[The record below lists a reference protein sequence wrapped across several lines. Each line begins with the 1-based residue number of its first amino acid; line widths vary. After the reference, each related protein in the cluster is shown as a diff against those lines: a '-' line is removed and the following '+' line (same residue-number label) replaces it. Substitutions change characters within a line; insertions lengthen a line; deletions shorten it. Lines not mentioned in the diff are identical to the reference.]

1 MDFHTAVVLILS
13 NWKEVF
19 SPMVEKEHL
28 IDLVGISK
36 EFDGVQVLKNI
47 NLYIRKKEFITLLGP
62 SGCGKTTTLR
72 IIGGFE
78 TPSEGQVLFGGQDIS
93 ALPPYKR
100 RVNTVFQ
107 KYALFP
113 HLNVYDNIA
122 FGLKLKKLPKKQIA
136 EKVGQML
143 ELVNLKGYE
152 KRHVDALS
160 GGQQQRVAIARA
172 LAPHPRLL
180 LLDEPLS
187 ALDAWSRA
195 SIGEQLRAIQE
206 ASGVTTVMVTHDRQE
221 ALSLSDYVVVMNAG
235 HVEQADE
242 PNDIYDRPA
251 SEFVATF
258 VGGMNIVRMPLIR
271 EGAATGLRYADVKLY
286 RATEAALTRPYTF
299 VGQVQ
304 AVQFMGDAVRVKVL
318 LNDFQTTITADALRI
333 NTDRS
338 VFSLHSLIAVE
349 LPESAWRTWG
359 AQ

>member
-1 MDFHTAVVLILS
+1 
-13 NWKEVF
+13 
-19 SPMVEKEHL
+19 
-28 IDLVGISK
+28 
-36 EFDGVQVLKNI
+36 
-47 NLYIRKKEFITLLGP
+47 
-62 SGCGKTTTLR
+62 
-72 IIGGFE
+72 
-78 TPSEGQVLFGGQDIS
+78 
-93 ALPPYKR
+93 
-100 RVNTVFQ
+100 
-107 KYALFP
+107 
-113 HLNVYDNIA
+113 
-122 FGLKLKKLPKKQIA
+122 
-136 EKVGQML
+136 
-143 ELVNLKGYE
+143 
-152 KRHVDALS
+152 
-160 GGQQQRVAIARA
+160 
-172 LAPHPRLL
+172 
-180 LLDEPLS
+180 
-187 ALDAWSRA
+187 
-195 SIGEQLRAIQE
+195 
-206 ASGVTTVMVTHDRQE
+206 VTTVMVTHDRQE

>member
-1 MDFHTAVVLILS
+1 MHPMLPLLRHTVHRCYR
-13 NWKEVF
+13 F
-19 SPMVEKEHL
+19 FPEHRSCRSEL
-28 IDLVGISK
+28 LHCQLLPDL
-36 EFDGVQVLKNI
+36 
-47 NLYIRKKEFITLLGP
+47 
-62 SGCGKTTTLR
+62 
-72 IIGGFE
+72 
-78 TPSEGQVLFGGQDIS
+78 
-93 ALPPYKR
+93 
-100 RVNTVFQ
+100 
-107 KYALFP
+107 
-113 HLNVYDNIA
+113 
-122 FGLKLKKLPKKQIA
+122 
-136 EKVGQML
+136 
-143 ELVNLKGYE
+143 
-152 KRHVDALS
+152 
-160 GGQQQRVAIARA
+160 
-172 LAPHPRLL
+172 HPRLL

-349 LPESAWRTWG
+349 LPESAWRTWARNDFKPHVRRPD
-359 AQ
+359 AQASPRRACGSFGCRTSLAVSRSLNLKYGKSLIASLIISTLFFSLTPPLIFLYAGFFVGITKISSNPNSSFAACPRIRCP